1 MGKRRKEERGGREK
15 YIFSSR
21 RRHTRCLGDWS
32 SDVCSSDLLRPGLPE
47 LAPGLPERLDR
58 ALVLRTEHS
67 FCLQRLVVRTVLRGP
82 NAAKS
87 YPNLIP
93 NPFLRQKKSPKNGM
107 ASRGLGKV

>member
-1 MGKRRKEERGGREK
+1 MTSPPPWQWQAFQAENWLPYPKLQIARDGSHPQAVGCR
-15 YIFSSR
+15 
-21 RRHTRCLGDWS
+21 
-32 SDVCSSDLLRPGLPE
+32 LRPGLPE

-107 ASRGLGKV
+107 ASRGLGKVR